1 MQSFQQY
8 RRGGYDDD
16 DDDDIAPGWA
26 ADGGGGVPLF
36 KKWPNSCSAVSST
49 STATGR
55 SESLMLVLYWRQ
67 LAQIRRTSVAKAAT
81 DAYAPRSSLEEM
93 VCKSIGCLILAR

>member
-8 RRGGYDDD
+8 RRGGYVIED
-16 DDDDIAPGWA
+16 AGVGA
-26 ADGGGGVPLF
+26 AVVAAAATFF
-36 KKWPNSCSAVSST
+36 KKNPRSCSAVSNT

-81 DAYAPRSSLEEM
+81 LAYTPRSSLDEM
-93 VCKSIGCLILAR
+93 VCKSMGCRILAR